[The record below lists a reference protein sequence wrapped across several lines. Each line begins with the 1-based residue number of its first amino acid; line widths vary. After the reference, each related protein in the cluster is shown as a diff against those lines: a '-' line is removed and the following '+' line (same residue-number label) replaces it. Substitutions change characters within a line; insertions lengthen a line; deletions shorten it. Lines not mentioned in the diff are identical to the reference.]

1 MSFWA
6 NKLGAQPSTPAIEP
20 VQTQTAPPGAP
31 WWQQPAYAVAPP
43 ATPHYQQVQQQPVTT
58 PTQARSARHSATC
71 PDCGSENYFSR
82 RQDGN
87 GLLQCYECGY
97 NDRFTHS
104 THGAGLP
111 GGQSSGPA
119 TPSKQ
124 VASGGA
130 GGTSNF
136 SPSTIIAHI

>member
-6 NKLGAQPSTPAIEP
+6 QKLGAPPAAPAPTPTVAPQEP
-20 VQTQTAPPGAP
+20 QAGP
-31 WWQQPAYAVAPP
+31 WWSQPAYRAPAPAPAPVAAPE
-43 ATPHYQQVQQQPVTT
+43 ATQATT
-58 PTQARSARHSATC
+58 KARSARMTDFC

-87 GLLQCYECGY
+87 GLKQCYECGY

-111 GGQSSGPA
+111 GGTNAGPS
-119 TPSKQ
+119 TPSRQ
-124 VASGGA
+124 VPSGGA
-130 GGTSNF
+130 GGKSNF
-136 SPSTIIAHI
+136 HPGTIIGHI